1 MKTVYGIEPDLCIGN
16 TDLLVW
22 ASKDII
28 LPKYF
33 YLQLEHLSKGNFL
46 SGTASAKK
54 IIDSL
59 HRQEA
64 DDLLVFKTVCGATVY
79 FHNETMRI
87 ENYLITHIGFDVR
100 NPLDRYLLSLFK
112 IAEILESQA
121 AFLASSPEVIRKCR
135 TLGFQV
141 ISAEEL
147 LSIGNS
153 WLQQE
158 IILNMQEKLD
168 PMARVQWQDE
178 VEEVVEEADKI
189 QWIDMTSS

>member
-1 MKTVYGIEPDLCIGN
+1 MKIVYGIEPDLCIGN

-64 DDLLVFKTVCGATVY
+64 DESLIFKTVCGATVY

-87 ENYLITHIGFDVR
+87 EKYLITNIGFDIR
-100 NPLDRYLLSLFK
+100 NPLDRYLLSFFK
-112 IAEILESQA
+112 MSEILEFQA
-121 AFLASSPEVIRKCR
+121 VFLASSPEVIRKCR
-135 TLGFQV
+135 TLGFKV
-141 ISAEEL
+141 TTAEEL

-153 WLQQE
+153 WLQTE
-158 IILNMQEKLD
+158 MILYMQENLD
-168 PMARVQWQDE
+168 PIARIKWAD
-178 VEEVVEEADKI
+178 EADKRGENNDNI
-189 QWIDMTSS
+189 NWIDI